1 MEKSWFDDSTA
12 ERYRVLIMT
21 VLEKAVSIVRTL
33 KDRGHQA
40 VFAGGC
46 VRDKIAGRPSDD
58 IDIATS
64 ATPDVVESFFEHT
77 LSVGKSFGVI
87 VVVDGED
94 QFEVATYRTDGAY
107 GDGRRP
113 DTVTFSSMEEDAKRR
128 DLTINGMFYDPIEG
142 ILYDY
147 VGGEKDFEKKIIRLI
162 GNPEARIGEDK
173 LRMMRVIRF
182 AVRFD
187 FEIEPDTLTAV
198 ERHAPEILTIS
209 VERVFEELVKILREG
224 RYDRS
229 ISLLMKIGLMS
240 YILPEIQAMA
250 GVEQPVDYHPEGDVL
265 VHTIKAMG
273 HLPKSASDELL
284 IATLLHDV
292 GKPRTQ
298 TFEDRIRFN
307 GHESV
312 GAMVAGDILRRFKVS
327 NDFADHVVLL
337 IKNHMKFMVVKS
349 MKKSTLKR
357 FVRVDR
363 FSDYMAL
370 HYADC
375 MSSHG
380 GLESYEFVKSFIERA
395 EPDEIRPMKLITG
408 EDLKTLGI
416 PPGPIYR
423 TIIVE
428 VEDEQL
434 EGRLKTREAAL
445 EYVKK
450 FV

>member
-1 MEKSWFDDSTA
+1 MI
-12 ERYRVLIMT
+12 L
-21 VLEKAVSIVRTL
+21 LEKAVSIVRTL
-33 KDRGHQA
+33 KDTGHQA

-46 VRDKIAGRPSDD
+46 VRDKIAGRSFDD

-64 ATPDVVESFFEHT
+64 AIPDIVESLFEHT

-94 QFEVATYRTDGAY
+94 QFEVATFRTDSAY

-113 DTVTFSSMEEDAKRR
+113 DSVTFSSMKEDACRR
-128 DLTINGMFYDPIEG
+128 DITINGMFYDPIESV
-142 ILYDY
+142 LYDY
-147 VGGEKDFEKKIIRLI
+147 VGGEKDFESKIIRLI

-198 ERHAPEILTIS
+198 ERHASEILTIS

-224 RYDRS
+224 RFERS
-229 ISLLMKIGLMS
+229 ISLLMKTGLLGH
-240 YILPEIQAMA
+240 ILPEVQAMA

-265 VHTIKAMG
+265 IHTIKAME
-273 HLPKSASDELL
+273 HLPKDASDELL

-292 GKPRTQ
+292 GKPRTKN
-298 TFEDRIRFN
+298 FEDRIRFN

-312 GAMVAGDILRRFKVS
+312 GAHIAGDILRRFKAS

-337 IKNHMKFMVVKS
+337 IKNHMKFMVVEK

-363 FSDYMAL
+363 FSEYMTL

-380 GLESYEFVKSFIERA
+380 GLESHEFVKAFMEKT

-408 EDLKTLGI
+408 EDLKILGI

-450 FV
+450 FM

>member
-1 MEKSWFDDSTA
+1 
-12 ERYRVLIMT
+12 MT
-21 VLEKAVSIVRTL
+21 LLEKAISIVRTL
-33 KDRGHQA
+33 KDSGHQA

-64 ATPDVVESFFEHT
+64 ATPDIVESLFEHT

-87 VVVDGED
+87 VVVDGDD
-94 QFEVATYRTDGAY
+94 QFEVATFRTDGAY

-113 DTVTFSSMEEDAKRR
+113 DSVTFSSMKEDAFRR
-128 DLTINGMFYDPIEG
+128 DLSINGMFYDPVED

-147 VGGEKDFEKKIIRLI
+147 VGGEKDFERKIIRLI
-162 GNPEARIGEDK
+162 GVPDARIEEDR

-187 FEIEPDTLTAV
+187 FGIEPDTMVSV
-198 ERHAPEILTIS
+198 ERHASKILTIS
-209 VERVFEELVKILREG
+209 VERIFEELIKILREG
-224 RYDRS
+224 RFERS
-229 ISLLMKIGLMS
+229 ISLLMKTGLLG
-240 YILPEIQAMA
+240 YILPEVQAMA

-265 VHTIKAMG
+265 THTIMALG
-273 HLPKSASDELL
+273 HLPKDASDELL
-284 IATLLHDV
+284 VATLLHDV

-312 GAMVAGDILRRFKVS
+312 GVLIAGDILRRFKVS

-337 IKNHMKFMVVKS
+337 IKNHMKFMGVEK

-363 FSDYMAL
+363 FQDYMTL

-380 GLESYEFVKSFIERA
+380 GLESYEFVKSFMEKA
-395 EPDEIRPMKLITG
+395 EPDEIRPKKLITG

-423 TIIVE
+423 TIVVE

-434 EGRLKTREAAL
+434 EGRLITREAAL

-450 FV
+450 FM